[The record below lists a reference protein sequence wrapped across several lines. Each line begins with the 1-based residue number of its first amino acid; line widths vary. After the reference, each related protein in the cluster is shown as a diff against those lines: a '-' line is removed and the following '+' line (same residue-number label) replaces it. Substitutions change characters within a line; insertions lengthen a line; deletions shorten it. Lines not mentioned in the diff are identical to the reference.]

1 MPKAARATFPA
12 SDAPDVLSDFSLVA
26 GGPLYRLARRL
37 GLPDPPAG
45 FVRLGVVIAL
55 FTWLPLLVLAPLGR
69 DDTAISFLHSLGTH
83 ARLLVAIPLF
93 FVAEAWFDTRSRK
106 LIRMLV
112 ASRLARAEQL
122 PSLRAALLEAAR
134 WRDAWVVEAAL
145 VVITALLILEGPR
158 SDLHPAVSTWR
169 TNAAGSLTPAGW
181 WYSLVSFPVFQLLMW
196 RWCARMLIWSR
207 LLWRINRLD
216 LWLTPTHPDLAAG
229 LGGFGEAH
237 MALAPLSLGITTMLA
252 ASFAE
257 EILYAGADVSRF
269 ALPLTG
275 AICATVLLIVAPLLT
290 FAPRLIRVR
299 QDGLL
304 EYGTLAAG
312 YVHAF
317 DDKWIRQKAW
327 QREPLLGSADVQSLA
342 DLANS
347 FEVIRSMRIVPVS
360 LFQVLL
366 LVAVAAVPALPLA
379 LFIVPLDELILKA
392 LGAIFKV

>member
-1 MPKAARATFPA
+1 MPKTARATFPA

-26 GGPLYRLARRL
+26 GGPLYRLARRW
-37 GLPDPPAG
+37 GLADPPAG

-55 FTWLPLLVLAPLGR
+55 FTWLPLLVMAPFGR

-93 FVAEAWFDTRSRK
+93 FAAEAWFDTRSRE

-145 VVITALLILEGPR
+145 VVITVLLILEGPR
-158 SDLHPAVSTWR
+158 SDLPAVSTWR
-169 TNAAGSLTPAGW
+169 TNAAGGLTPAGW
-181 WYSLVSFPVFQLLMW
+181 WYSLASFPIFQLLVW

-237 MALAPLSLGITTMLA
+237 MTLAPLSVGIMTMLA

-366 LVAVAAVPALPLA
+366 LIAAAAVPALPLA
-379 LFIVPLDELILKA
+379 LFIVPLDELVLKA
-392 LGAIFKV
+392 LGAVFKV

>member
-1 MPKAARATFPA
+1 MPKTAKATFPA
-12 SDAPDVLSDFSLVA
+12 SDARDVLSDFSLVA
-26 GGPLYRLARRL
+26 GGPLYRLARRW
-37 GLPDPPAG
+37 GLTDPPAG
-45 FVRLGVVIAL
+45 FVRLGVVIAV

-93 FVAEAWFDTRSRK
+93 FVAEAWFDTRSRE

-122 PSLRAALLEAAR
+122 PSLRAALLEAVR

-145 VVITALLILEGPR
+145 VVITVLLILEGPR
-158 SDLHPAVSTWR
+158 SDLHAVSTWR
-169 TNAAGSLTPAGW
+169 TNAAGGLTLAAW
-181 WYSLVSFPVFQLLMW
+181 WYSLASFPIFQLLVW

-207 LLWRINRLD
+207 LLWRLNRLD

-237 MALAPLSLGITTMLA
+237 MTLAPLSVGITTMLA

-304 EYGTLAAG
+304 DYGTLAAG

-347 FEVIRSMRIVPVS
+347 FAVIRSMRIVPVS

-366 LVAVAAVPALPLA
+366 LIAAAAVPVLPLA
-379 LFIVPLDELILKA
+379 LFIVPLDELVLKA